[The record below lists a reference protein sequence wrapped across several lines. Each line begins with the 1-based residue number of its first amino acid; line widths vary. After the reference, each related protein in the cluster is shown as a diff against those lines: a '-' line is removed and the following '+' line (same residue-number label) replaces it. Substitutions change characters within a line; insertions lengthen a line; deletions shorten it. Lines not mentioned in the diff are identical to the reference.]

1 MSRRTSVTLTAGV
14 LLMTVIVILLPRRAR
29 ERRVQERAQA
39 AELYQMRCAAC
50 HEFEGGIGS
59 PLDPRVL
66 ASYGTAQ
73 LLFNYVRLAMPYEA
87 PRTLSN
93 DEYWLAVGHLLRS
106 RGLVGEDLDVNAETA
121 GGITLDGGTT
131 SDGNNIL
138 DGRTS

>member
-1 MSRRTSVTLTAGV
+1 
-14 LLMTVIVILLPRRAR
+14 MTVIAILLPWRAR
-29 ERRVQERAQA
+29 ERRVQGRAQA

-106 RGLVGEDLDVNAETA
+106 RGLVDEDLDVNAETA
-121 GGITLDGGTT
+121 GEITLDGGT
-131 SDGNNIL
+131 N
-138 DGRTS
+138 

>member
-1 MSRRTSVTLTAGV
+1 MSRRTGATLTAGV
-14 LLMTVIVILLPRRAR
+14 LLLTGIAILLPRRAR
-29 ERRVQERAQA
+29 EQRVQERAQA

-121 GGITLDGGTT
+121 GGITLDGRAP

-138 DGRTS
+138 DGNMS

>member
-14 LLMTVIVILLPRRAR
+14 LLMTVIAILLPRRAR
-29 ERRVQERAQA
+29 TQRVQERAQA
-39 AELYQMRCAAC
+39 AELYQMRCATC
-50 HEFEGGIGS
+50 HELEGGIGS
-59 PLDPRVL
+59 PLYPRVL
-66 ASYGTAQ
+66 ASYGTAR

-106 RGLVGEDLDVNAETA
+106 RELVGEDLDVNAETA
-121 GGITLDGGTT
+121 GGITLDGVTS
-131 SDGNNIL
+131 SDGNNIV

>member
-14 LLMTVIVILLPRRAR
+14 ILMTVIAILLPRRAR
-29 ERRVQERAQA
+29 ELRVQERAQA

-106 RGLVGEDLDVNAETA
+106 RGLVGEDVPVNAETA
-121 GGITLDGGTT
+121 GGITLATL
-131 SDGNNIL
+131 DGN
-138 DGRTS
+138 TS